1 VGVVADEP
9 ILTQSAII
17 MGWLAMRDIRRATL
31 DRAHVVDGKVRLLQR
46 MQPLADLVP
55 WTLEEGR
62 KPPPPPV
69 NLMPEDFIDTPS
81 DGRRIVVGPD
91 GPRFEDAE

>member
-1 VGVVADEP
+1 
-9 ILTQSAII
+9 
-17 MGWLAMRDIRRATL
+17 
-31 DRAHVVDGKVRLLQR
+31 